1 MIPTATFDERGV
13 MSSTTVGAAGRRRA
27 TSRLGESGRFKV
39 LSLAVTGVSLVVVG
53 AGLRG
58 QDLASLGLTPFI
70 WGGLVVLASFVVIP
84 TGEGASLSMDLPLL
98 LGAAAV
104 FRPALCGLIALVGAS
119 DPREWRRRISGWL
132 AVYNRS
138 QVALSVMA
146 ASVTFHALGGRV
158 GVWPW
163 AAIASLLALSVD
175 CVVNFSFVAIAV
187 SLRQSSSFRQSL
199 RTLRFGEPRVFVPT
213 YVSFG
218 FLGALLA
225 ETYASVGLAGVVAF
239 VAPILLARQVFAHW
253 RELER
258 FARSLSVRTR
268 ALEDVDRRIL
278 EERRDERLVLAG
290 DIHDEV
296 LPPLFKVHLM
306 GEVLRRDL
314 ESGRLLDL
322 DEDLPQLLQA
332 TNTAQDAIRRVL
344 KNLRASSI
352 GPEGLNST
360 LQLLA
365 KSVESETD
373 AEIQIDLDDVRGSS
387 VNQLLIYQIA
397 REVLHNAA
405 KHSHAGRIQMTLARE
420 GSMARLVVTDN
431 GVGFNPT
438 AVDRELH
445 FGLQLLAERV
455 DAAGGILHVT
465 SEPGLGTTI
474 VAVLPT
480 NPAV

>member
-1 MIPTATFDERGV
+1 
-13 MSSTTVGAAGRRRA
+13 MSSTTVGAAGTHRA
-27 TSRLGESGRFKV
+27 TSGLSESGRFKA
-39 LSLAVTGVSLVVVG
+39 LSLAVTGVSVAIVVVG
-53 AGLRG
+53 VRG
-58 QDLASLGLTPFI
+58 QDLAGLGWTPFI

-84 TGEGASLSMDLPLL
+84 TGEGASLSMDLPVL

-132 AVYNRS
+132 AIYNRS

-146 ASVTFHALGGRV
+146 ASMTFHALGARV

-163 AAIASLLALSVD
+163 AAVASLLALSVD
-175 CVVNFSFVAIAV
+175 CVANYSFVALAV
-187 SLRQSSSFRQSL
+187 SLRHSSSFRQSL
-199 RTLRFGEPRVFVPT
+199 ATLRFGEPRVFIPT

-239 VAPILLARQVFAHW
+239 VAPILLARQGFAHW

-322 DEDLPQLLQA
+322 DDDLPQLLEA
-332 TNTAQDAIRRVL
+332 TNTAQEAIRKVV

-360 LQLLA
+360 LLMLA
-365 KSVESETD
+365 KSVEGETD
-373 AEIQIDLDDVRGSS
+373 AAIHVDLDDVRGSS

-397 REVLHNAA
+397 REALHNAA
-405 KHSHAGRIQMTLARE
+405 KHSHASRIQMTLARE
-420 GSMARLVVTDN
+420 GDMARLVVADN
-431 GVGFNPT
+431 GLGFDPKT
-438 AVDRELH
+438 VDRGLH

-465 SEPGLGTTI
+465 SDPGVGTTI

-480 NPAV
+480 DPNE